1 MSCHTCKRPALI
13 CENRTLYCALC
24 YAAKERDRFRF
35 LRSNAKGKHADYL
48 QMRIN
53 RLSDLIASLSIMDR
67 EREAA

>member
-1 MSCHTCKRPALI
+1 MNCHTCKRPALI
-13 CENRTLYCALC
+13 RENRTLYCALC